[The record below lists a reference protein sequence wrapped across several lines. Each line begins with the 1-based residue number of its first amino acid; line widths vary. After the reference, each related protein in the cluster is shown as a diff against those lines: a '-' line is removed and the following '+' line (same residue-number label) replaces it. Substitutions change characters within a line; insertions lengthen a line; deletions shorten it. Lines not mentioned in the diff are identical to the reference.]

1 MQTNTGS
8 QMSESTRLAVLLAI
22 VGGFLESYTFFCRGG
37 VFANCQTGNL
47 VMMAL
52 NIAQGAWDKTFYY
65 AVPIIAFLIGI
76 FLTEYI
82 RAVFLKYPKMHWRQI
97 VILFEIISLLICAFI
112 PCGKYDMI
120 VTTLISF
127 VCSMQVE
134 SFRKLHG
141 NIFASTMCTGN
152 LRSAADNLFVYI
164 KTGDKTFKTRSF
176 RYFLIVFIFMLGA
189 VIGGFITKGVKAPAV
204 LFCCLVLFIVFLMM
218 FKNNGNTENA

>member
-1 MQTNTGS
+1 MQTKTGG

-52 NIAQGAWDKTFYY
+52 NIAQGRWSKTIYY
-65 AVPIIAFLIGI
+65 AVPIAAFIAGV
-76 FLTEYI
+76 FLTEGI
-82 RAVFLKYPKMHWRQI
+82 RTVFSRYPKMHWRQI
-97 VILFEIISLLICAFI
+97 VILFEIICLAAAGAV

-120 VTTLISF
+120 VTTIISF

-152 LRSAADNLFVYI
+152 LRSASDNLFFFF
-164 KTGDKTFKTRSF
+164 KTGDKEALGRSG
-176 RYFLIVFIFMLGA
+176 RYFLIVLIFMCGA
-189 VIGGFITKGVKAPAV
+189 VIGGFVTEKLEAGAVWFCCAV
-204 LFCCLVLFIVFLMM
+204 LLIAFLMM
-218 FKNNGNTENA
+218 FRNYDSEQAQ